1 MSNDIFISYS
11 RRDLEFVTRLANDL
25 DEKVAGVWFDKSDI
39 QAGQKW
45 RDEIL
50 NGIAGC
56 KAAVLVLS
64 PDSAASK
71 YVQMEVNAALEH
83 GKTIIPILYRPVELK
98 GWLGELVSET
108 QYIDLRQ
115 GSYADNFQTLVDGL
129 LASGAVRQ
137 SLAQAPRPF
146 LRQPAKTDWGAVVT
160 KIPGWGCAW
169 SLGWGIFWLLLI
181 LFLILLE
188 NITGATSGE
197 GNPLAALLTVTGSG
211 AAGGFAGGLLAGT
224 VSMLALRRYAPSV
237 SWKHMAPSVRIWS
250 ISGVLGMLLSGV
262 LTAIM
267 MGAGILAVEA
277 SQVDCS
283 GLSVGEC
290 LGASLGG
297 AIGAAIGTIILIA
310 LVFLFLLGAAWFIS
324 GLFAGWLVVRHIRT
338 LEPGIRPGETRWVMF
353 GWALGA
359 VLGTITTLGA
369 IAAISVALGI

>member
-1 MSNDIFISYS
+1 MTDKVFISYS
-11 RRDLEFVTRLANDL
+11 RRDLEFVARLATDL
-25 DEKVAGVWFDKSDI
+25 DEKVTGVWFDKSDI
-39 QAGQKW
+39 RAGQKW

-129 LASGAVRQ
+129 IAAGAVRQ
-137 SLAQAPRPF
+137 PLGATARPF
-146 LRQPAKTDWGAVVT
+146 LRQPPKTDWGAVVT

-188 NITGATSGE
+188 KITGVASNE
-197 GNPLAALLTVTGSG
+197 GSPLAALMTVSASG
-211 AAGGFAGGLLAGT
+211 AAGGFTGGLLAGT

-237 SWKHMAPSVRIWS
+237 SWKHMAPSVRIWA

-262 LTAIM
+262 LTSIM
-267 MGAGILAVEA
+267 MGVGMLTVEA
-277 SQVDCS
+277 SQIDCG

-290 LGASLGG
+290 LGASLGS
-297 AIGAAIGTIILIA
+297 AIGAAIGAIIIISV
-310 LVFLFLLGAAWFIS
+310 VFVFLLGTAWFMA
-324 GLFAGWLVVRHIRT
+324 GLFAGWLAVRHIRT
-338 LEPGIRPGETRWVMF
+338 LEPGIRTGETRWVMF

-359 VLGTITTLGA
+359 VLAAVITLA
-369 IAAISVALGI
+369 SIAAISAASGI